1 MASIHDQAAAPRV
14 PAILGLIGNTPLVEI
29 TRFDTGL
36 CRLFV
41 KLENQNPTG
50 SIKDRMA
57 LAMVEAAERDGH
69 LRPGGTIVE
78 ATAGNTGLGLAL
90 VAAVK
95 GYQLI
100 LVIPDKMSQE
110 KILHIRALGAK
121 AVITRSDVTKGH
133 PEYYQDLAEKIA
145 AETPGAFFV
154 NQFKNPA
161 NPLAHETSTGPE
173 IWEQMDHVVDA
184 VVVGVGS
191 SGTLTGLSRFFAK
204 VQPDCEIVLADP
216 AGSVLTGYI
225 REKHIG
231 TAGSWLVEGIGEDF
245 VPEIADLSRVKK
257 AYSIPDKE
265 SFAAGREFLRKEG
278 IFGGSSS
285 GTLFAA
291 ALHYCREQSSPK
303 RVVTFACDSG
313 NKYLSKMY
321 NDIWMA
327 EQGFIIR
334 KQYGDLRDIISRRY
348 QDGSVVTVGPSDT
361 LLTAFN
367 RMRIAD
373 VSQVPVLENGE
384 LVGLLDESDLL
395 VRVQD
400 GGGSFREPVRAAMTD
415 RLETLQPSESL
426 DAVRKILDSGKVT
439 IVMDGAEF
447 VGLITRIDLLNYL
460 RRKV

>member
-1 MASIHDQAAAPRV
+1 MASIQDQAAAPRV

-173 IWEQMDHVVDA
+173 IWEQMDHEVDA

-334 KQYGDLRDIISRRY
+334 KQYGDLRDLISRRY

>member
-1 MASIHDQAAAPRV
+1 MASIQDQAAAPRV

-29 TRFDTGL
+29 TRFHTGL

-173 IWEQMDHVVDA
+173 IWEQMDHEVDA

-426 DAVRKILDSGKVT
+426 DAVRKILDGGKVT